1 MTFASPLLLLALL
14 LVPLAL
20 AAYLLVQR
28 RRSRYAVRFTN
39 VDLLANIVP
48 KSPRWRRHV
57 PPALYLVAIATLG
70 IALARPS
77 MTVAVPRDEATVV
90 LAMDVSGSMQA
101 TDVNPSRLDAAKAA
115 ATTFVDQLP
124 AGFRVGIVAFATDAR
139 IVLAPTIDRAQVH
152 SAIAN
157 LTAGGGT
164 ALGDAIALSIQ
175 AANVGASNGA
185 GRVNGAAGPAAA
197 SPAPGASS
205 PAPGSSGQAAAPLA
219 ATVLLSDGANSTGS
233 LEPFQAASEAAAA
246 GVPVYTIALG
256 TADGVVDVP
265 DDQGVMHHLSVPPDP
280 ETLASIAETT
290 GARSFQAPTAT
301 DLATIYQSLGTK
313 VGYTQEQQEVTQW
326 FAAGALLL
334 VVGRGRPR
342 RGLVQPLPLIG
353 IVRRPPR
360 GSSRGVAISRRQRLP
375 APHERR

>member
-1 MTFASPLLLLALL
+1 MTFASPLFLTALL
-14 LVPLAL
+14 LVPVAL
-20 AAYLLVQR
+20 AVYLLVQR

-48 KSPRWRRHV
+48 RSPRWRRHV
-57 PPALYLVAIATLG
+57 PPALYLVAIAALG

-77 MTVAVPRDEATVV
+77 MTVDVPRDEATVI
-90 LAMDVSGSMQA
+90 LTMDVSGSMMA
-101 TDVNPSRLDAAKAA
+101 TDVSPSRLDAAKAA

-124 AGFRVGIVAFATDAR
+124 AGFRVGLVAFSTDAR
-139 IVLAPTIDRAQVH
+139 IVLAPTGDRAQVH
-152 SAIAN
+152 DAIAN

-175 AANVGASNGA
+175 AAHSGQAGAVKGVGAT
-185 GRVNGAAGPAAA
+185 VPAA

-205 PAPGSSGQAAAPLA
+205 TPGSPKPDTAPLA
-219 ATVLLSDGANSTGS
+219 ATVLLSDGANSTGN
-233 LEPFQAASEAAAA
+233 LEPLQAASQAAAA

-256 TADGVVDVP
+256 TADGVVDIQ
-265 DDQGVMHHLSVPPDP
+265 DNQGVMHHLSVPPDP

-313 VGYTQEQQEVTQW
+313 VGYIQEQQEVTQW

-334 VVGRGRPR
+334 VVAGA
-342 RGLVQPLPLIG
+342 GLAAVWFNRFP
-353 IVRRPPR
+353 
-360 GSSRGVAISRRQRLP
+360 
-375 APHERR
+375 

>member
-1 MTFASPLLLLALL
+1 MTFASPLFLFALL
-14 LVPLAL
+14 LVPVAL
-20 AAYLLVQR
+20 AVYLLVQR

-48 KSPRWRRHV
+48 RSPRWRRHV
-57 PPALYLVAIATLG
+57 PPALYLVAIAALG

-77 MTVAVPRDEATVV
+77 MTVDVPRDEATVI
-90 LAMDVSGSMQA
+90 LTMDVSGSMMA
-101 TDVNPSRLDAAKAA
+101 TDVSPSRLDAAKAA

-124 AGFRVGIVAFATDAR
+124 AGFRVGLVAFSTDAR
-139 IVLAPTIDRAQVH
+139 IVLAPTGDRAQVH
-152 SAIAN
+152 DAIAN

-175 AANVGASNGA
+175 AAHSGQAGAVKGVGAT
-185 GRVNGAAGPAAA
+185 VPAA

-205 PAPGSSGQAAAPLA
+205 TPGSPKPDTAPLA
-219 ATVLLSDGANSTGS
+219 ATVLLSDGANSTGN
-233 LEPFQAASEAAAA
+233 LEPLQAASQAAAA

-256 TADGVVDVP
+256 TADGVVDIQ
-265 DDQGVMHHLSVPPDP
+265 DNQGVMHHLSVPPDP

-334 VVGRGRPR
+334 VVAGAGRAAVWFNRFP
-342 RGLVQPLPLIG
+342 
-353 IVRRPPR
+353 
-360 GSSRGVAISRRQRLP
+360 
-375 APHERR
+375 

>member
-1 MTFASPLLLLALL
+1 MTFASPLFLTALL
-14 LVPLAL
+14 LVPVAL
-20 AAYLLVQR
+20 AVYLLVQR

-48 KSPRWRRHV
+48 RSPRWRRHV
-57 PPALYLVAIATLG
+57 PPALYLVAIAALG
-70 IALARPS
+70 IALARPA
-77 MTVAVPRDEATVV
+77 MTVDVPRDEATVI
-90 LAMDVSGSMQA
+90 LTMDVSGSMMA
-101 TDVNPSRLDAAKAA
+101 TDVSPSRLDAAKAA

-124 AGFRVGIVAFATDAR
+124 AGFRVGLVAFSTDAR
-139 IVLAPTIDRAQVH
+139 IVLAPTGDRAQVH
-152 SAIAN
+152 DAIAN

-175 AANVGASNGA
+175 AAHSGQAGAVKGVGAT
-185 GRVNGAAGPAAA
+185 VPAA

-205 PAPGSSGQAAAPLA
+205 TPGSPKPDTAPLA
-219 ATVLLSDGANSTGS
+219 ATVLLSDGANSTGN
-233 LEPFQAASEAAAA
+233 LEPLQAASQAAAA

-256 TADGVVDVP
+256 TADGVVDIQ
-265 DDQGVMHHLSVPPDP
+265 DNQGVMHHLSVPPDP

-334 VVGRGRPR
+334 VVAGA
-342 RGLVQPLPLIG
+342 GLAAVWFNRFP
-353 IVRRPPR
+353 
-360 GSSRGVAISRRQRLP
+360 
-375 APHERR
+375 

>member
-1 MTFASPLLLLALL
+1 MTFASPLFLTALL
-14 LVPLAL
+14 LVPVAL
-20 AAYLLVQR
+20 AVYLLVQR

-48 KSPRWRRHV
+48 RSPRWRRHV
-57 PPALYLVAIATLG
+57 PPALYLVAIAALG

-77 MTVAVPRDEATVV
+77 MTVDVPRDEATVI
-90 LAMDVSGSMQA
+90 LTIDVSGSMMA
-101 TDVNPSRLDAAKAA
+101 TDVSPSRLDAAKAA

-124 AGFRVGIVAFATDAR
+124 AGFRVGLVAFSTDAR
-139 IVLAPTIDRAQVH
+139 IVLAPTGDRAQVH
-152 SAIAN
+152 DAIAN

-175 AANVGASNGA
+175 AVHSGQAGAVKGVGAT
-185 GRVNGAAGPAAA
+185 VPAA

-205 PAPGSSGQAAAPLA
+205 TPGSPKPDTAPLA
-219 ATVLLSDGANSTGS
+219 ATVLLSDGANSTGN
-233 LEPFQAASEAAAA
+233 LEPLQAASQAAAA

-256 TADGVVDVP
+256 TADGVVDIQ
-265 DDQGVMHHLSVPPDP
+265 DNQGVMHHLSVPPDP

-334 VVGRGRPR
+334 VVAGA
-342 RGLVQPLPLIG
+342 GLAAVWFNRFP
-353 IVRRPPR
+353 
-360 GSSRGVAISRRQRLP
+360 
-375 APHERR
+375 

>member
-1 MTFASPLLLLALL
+1 MTFASPLFLTALL
-14 LVPLAL
+14 LVPVAL
-20 AAYLLVQR
+20 AVYLLVQR

-48 KSPRWRRHV
+48 RSPRWRRHV
-57 PPALYLVAIATLG
+57 PPALYLVAIAALG

-77 MTVAVPRDEATVV
+77 MTVDVPRDEATVI
-90 LAMDVSGSMQA
+90 LTMDVSGSMMA
-101 TDVNPSRLDAAKAA
+101 TDVSPSRLDAAKAA

-124 AGFRVGIVAFATDAR
+124 AGFRVGLVAFSTDAR
-139 IVLAPTIDRAQVH
+139 IVLAPTGDRAQVH
-152 SAIAN
+152 DAIAN

-175 AANVGASNGA
+175 AAHSGQAGAVKGVGAT
-185 GRVNGAAGPAAA
+185 VPAA

-205 PAPGSSGQAAAPLA
+205 TPGSPKLDTAPLA
-219 ATVLLSDGANSTGS
+219 ATVLLSDGANSTGN
-233 LEPFQAASEAAAA
+233 LEPLQAASQAAAA

-256 TADGVVDVP
+256 TADGVVDIQ
-265 DDQGVMHHLSVPPDP
+265 DNQGVMHHLSVPPDP

-334 VVGRGRPR
+334 VVAGA
-342 RGLVQPLPLIG
+342 GLAAVWFNRFP
-353 IVRRPPR
+353 
-360 GSSRGVAISRRQRLP
+360 
-375 APHERR
+375 